1 MRELIEDI
9 LGAAALFGLLYMLMV
24 AAGVMG

>member
-9 LGAAALFGLLYMLMV
+9 LGALAVLACIVCWPFLLAGLL
-24 AAGVMG
+24 